1 MMKNNKTISICIPLY
16 NEEKLIIALLK
27 KVLAVDFAGYW
38 YEREIILVNDGSTDN
53 SEHIVK
59 AFLSK
64 HSLKHIL
71 YYKQDNNWKW
81 SAIKKA
87 FDQATWDILVIQDAD
102 LEYDPEDILWWIKC
116 IEQWSQLCYWS
127 RIRWF
132 FKRWVV
138 YSTVWFLFWWL
149 SVSWLTSLLVRK
161 LITDEPTCYKMFHK
175 DCKPWLL
182 LPKENGFERE
192 PAITMLLLRKW
203 FTYAEWPIRY
213 YPRKVTAWKKI
224 KLKDWF
230 KALWTLVK
238 WRWKKI

>member
-1 MMKNNKTISICIPLY
+1 MHMKQNILSIIIPVY
-16 NEEKLIIALLK
+16 NEQTFVYQLLETVANTTFWTYAL
-27 KVLAVDFAGYW
+27 
-38 YEREIILVNDGSTDN
+38 EIIIINDWSTDN
-53 SEHIVK
+53 SESEINRFINLNK
-59 AFLSK
+59 WLSIIY
-64 HSLKHIL
+64 H
-71 YYKQDNNWKW
+71 KQNNTGKW
-81 SAIKKA
+81 WAIKQWISLA
-87 FDQATWDILVIQDAD
+87 QWDVFLIQDAD
-102 LEYDPEDILWWIKC
+102 LEYDPTDIQEWLSLLDNNKYIA
-116 IEQWSQLCYWS
+116 YGS

-132 FKRWVV
+132 QRHWFT
-138 YSTVWFLFWWL
+138 YSTRPFLIWWL
-149 SVSWLTSLLVRK
+149 AVSWFASLLAMK